1 MPTLGTDN
9 TDTVKRALEVYSKRS
24 QQIAP
29 YVQAAVVGEIQVPRQ
44 SMPSEVWLT
53 FALFWEGSHETLE
66 NLVRDA
72 DIVGHSLPS
81 AEEVAWTLLMLKDR
95 GWLSIRGELYAL
107 TAEGRSIDQSI
118 VGNGNLR
125 ERTQR
130 LEEWI
135 STHPLKGNQRESW

>member
-9 TDTVKRALEVYSKRS
+9 TDTVKRALEVYVKRS

-53 FALFWEGSHETLE
+53 FALFWEGSHKTLE

-107 TAEGRSIDQSI
+107 TAEGRSIVQSI

>member
-1 MPTLGTDN
+1 MSWC
-9 TDTVKRALEVYSKRS
+9 R
-24 QQIAP
+24 
-29 YVQAAVVGEIQVPRQ
+29 AVVAAILIFIAASPAAAQ
-44 SMPSEVWLT
+44 SAVNDSAQAGFT
-53 FALFWEGSHETLE
+53 ALQRG
-66 NLVRDA
+66 DA

-107 TAEGRSIDQSI
+107 TAEGRSIVQSI